1 MRERL
6 EKRLAELRS
15 EFQVGQKT
23 ISDLESKLDG
33 VRATVL
39 RISGAIQVLEEEL
52 SLSVPD
58 ASARELAGTSD
69 GSSAGRSLAFSTT
82 PGA

>member
-15 EFQVGQKT
+15 EFLEGQKT
-23 ISDLESKLDG
+23 ISGLESKLNG

-58 ASARELAGTSD
+58 ASASELAGTSD
-69 GSSAGRSLAFSTT
+69 GSSAGRSLALSTT